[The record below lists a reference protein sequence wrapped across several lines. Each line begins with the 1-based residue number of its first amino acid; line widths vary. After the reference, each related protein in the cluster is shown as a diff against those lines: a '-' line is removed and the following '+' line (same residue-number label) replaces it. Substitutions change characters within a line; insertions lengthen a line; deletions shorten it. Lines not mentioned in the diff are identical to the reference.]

1 MSNLESPAAAAERG
15 ASEREPAA
23 ASVPASDVTPKQKKK
38 MKTKNK
44 MQEQQESPPDLDSAE
59 PAEVEDQGEAKGK
72 RMEELEATDAAAS
85 ALNGTPKCTKKKKKT
100 KKKKNMM
107 QEQQESPPDLDSTA
121 LAEAE
126 YQGEAIGRG
135 MEELEATDAA
145 ASALNGTSKCKKKE
159 KKNKMQKQQ
168 ESPHELDSTAPAEA
182 EYQGEAKARRM
193 EELEATNAA
202 ASAWN
207 GTPKCKKKTK
217 KKNKVQVQQECSHE
231 LDSTMAEEQGGT
243 KGRGMEEQETT
254 DASAS
259 ALNGTPK
266 GKKKKNK
273 KMKKNNIVQEQQ
285 ESPPEL
291 NSTAP
296 AEDEELEEAK
306 GRGMKERE
314 VTNATASTL
323 DGTPKCKKKTK
334 KNNKKEQKE
343 TPTDLDS
350 TAAAE
355 AEEQEETKGRGMEE
369 QEVTDAAASVFE
381 GTLKCDDEDA
391 KVNDSVMLEA
401 KVKDSVMLKEEAT
414 GTVVSAFEGTP
425 QSKKRKRKNMTQ
437 KEPES
442 IPASLGVVGV
452 NKIVSNKSEN
462 GCVDGVEA
470 SGHTDVSMDPI
481 NGKDSVMV
489 KEETIG
495 TVVSALEGT
504 PQLKRKRK
512 NKMQKQP
519 ESEQALSDVVVVNKT
534 VSNKSENCCSD
545 GVVASGH
552 ADVSV
557 DPINGE
563 DPSCAQSKANVA
575 GVLENCSEN
584 SSLLQD
590 SSAGSKRRRR
600 KRKRGSPNRWPVFSS
615 ENGEMVGKHSL
626 DSSTHHDLSCTCAS
640 CLVEACKEKI
650 KNIYSPRG
658 SLVRFQRK
666 KLLILDLN
674 GLLADINQ
682 DFHNAHKAH
691 GKVRGKLVFRRP
703 YSDDFLRFCFQNF
716 ELGIWSSRKRENVD
730 SVVNI
735 LMKDLKKYLL
745 FCWDMSYCTVT
756 GCNTVDNKHKPL
768 VLKELKKLWNKE
780 EPTLPWEL
788 GEFSPSN
795 TLLVDDS
802 PYKALCNPPNTAI
815 FPQPYSYRNERDD
828 YSLGPGG
835 DLRIYLE
842 RIASADDVQCFVRD
856 NPFGQNSITESD
868 PNWNFYVQIVNKVEK
883 RIVDKVEN
891 QIVDTVKQIDVKMK
905 SLA

>member
-1 MSNLESPAAAAERG
+1 MSNLESPAAAAER
-15 ASEREPAA
+15 EPSD

-44 MQEQQESPPDLDSAE
+44 MQEQQESLPDLDSAE

-85 ALNGTPKCTKKKKKT
+85 ALNGTQKCKKKKKKKKT

-121 LAEAE
+121 LAEAD

-145 ASALNGTSKCKKKE
+145 ASALNGTSKCKKE

-470 SGHTDVSMDPI
+470 AGHTDVSMDPI

-495 TVVSALEGT
+495 TVVSASEGT

-842 RIASADDVQCFVRD
+842 RIASADDVQSFVRD

-905 SLA
+905 KSLA